1 MGYIL
6 FSKERTCD
14 QRDKKAP
21 LGRDDF
27 FESMEQKYSRGY
39 KYEDLL
45 DRLFENLNKNG
56 LDSEKNE
63 RLTIQPPKIGREG
76 TKKTVYLNFTD
87 TCIKLNRDKEHLL
100 LYISTELGAFAS
112 IQNGGGL
119 VLKGRYQPKGMENI
133 LRNYINEY
141 VLCGSCGSAKT
152 FLKKDSVTRLSF
164 LLCQRCNASRSV
176 NPIRQGYI
184 AQIKRKK
191 KY

>member
-1 MGYIL
+1 MNCTL
-6 FSKERTCD
+6 FSEERKNEKKTIAFSFP
-14 QRDKKAP
+14 RDEFSKTI
-21 LGRDDF
+21 GEVYNR
-27 FESMEQKYSRGY
+27 EYN
-39 KYEDLL
+39 YEELL

-87 TCIKLNRDKEHLL
+87 TCMKLNREKEHLL

-119 VLKGRYQPKGMENI
+119 VLKGRYQPKGMENV
-133 LRNYINEY
+133 LKNYINEY

-152 FLKKDSVTRLSF
+152 FLKKDSITRLSF
-164 LLCQRCNASRSV
+164 LLCHRCKASRSV
-176 NPIRQGYI
+176 NPIRQGYV

-191 KY
+191 NY